1 MEITIKMILSQWQL
15 AIQRLSATV
24 DELTNEQLKKQVAN
38 DRNTGVWILTHL
50 IIVNENILKVTGFGE
65 PKHEALAE
73 QLANGKQPDTNEL
86 RTTWNE
92 TNERINAI
100 IANVSNEKWLQ
111 KHTSVSEEDF
121 EKDTTRNNLMIVFS
135 RLLHMMYHAGQ
146 LGLLKTKK

>member
-1 MEITIKMILSQWQL
+1 M
-15 AIQRLSATV
+15 
-24 DELTNEQLKKQVAN
+24 
-38 DRNTGVWILTHL
+38 
-50 IIVNENILKVTGFGE
+50 KVTGFGE
-65 PKHEALAE
+65 PKHEALAK

-135 RLLHMMYHAGQ
+135 RLLHMMYHAGK